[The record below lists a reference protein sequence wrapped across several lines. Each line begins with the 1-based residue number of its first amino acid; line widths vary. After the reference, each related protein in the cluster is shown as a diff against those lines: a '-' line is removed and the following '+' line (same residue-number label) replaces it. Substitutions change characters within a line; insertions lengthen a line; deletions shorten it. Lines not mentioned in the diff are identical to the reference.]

1 MLTNPSVGFI
11 LRNIIK
17 TKDDKMTTTT
27 KKYGYKIKFNGSAT
41 FFVIDE
47 NDDCILATNT
57 ERKAK
62 NFLNRVLKS
71 AGLV

>member
-1 MLTNPSVGFI
+1 
-11 LRNIIK
+11 
-17 TKDDKMTTTT
+17 MTTTT